1 MSLQYLNNFR
11 GIAILLII
19 FGHALS
25 ALPESQSS
33 LAWLMPVFSNGTL
46 LFVLIAGQFFATLS
60 VNFSY
65 KSFLKNKFL
74 FVLIPYLIL
83 SFPAALI
90 YLLGL
95 KTAHEWMDMQWFS
108 QLNPFIAYGYL
119 LITGAH
125 LGPLWFVPMIMLYY
139 LASPLWIFILQRNL
153 ILPLFIVSL
162 SLALYV
168 GRPIVNAN
176 SLQAAV
182 YFLPAY
188 ILGIYLGKGTGL
200 IEYLK
205 PHAVTGLILTII
217 ILMVF
222 GQSTYFNS
230 RWDLLLKLLATC
242 FLIAVCLH
250 KLNFKIKW
258 LDLFARLSFYL
269 FFVHGYV
276 IGAFRMFLRDSDFHY
291 MSVPAAVGIFLITLL
306 LCVIAYIFLKLILQ
320 NRSKFV
326 LGA

>member
-1 MSLQYLNNFR
+1 M
-11 GIAILLII
+11 IL
-19 FGHALS
+19 
-25 ALPESQSS
+25 
-33 LAWLMPVFSNGTL
+33 
-46 LFVLIAGQFFATLS
+46 
-60 VNFSY
+60 
-65 KSFLKNKFL
+65 
-74 FVLIPYLIL
+74 PYLIL

-95 KTAHEWMDMQWFS
+95 KDSHEWMDMQWFS
-108 QLNPFIAYGYL
+108 QLNPLLAYGYL

-153 ILPLFIVSL
+153 ILPIFVISL
-162 SLALYV
+162 LLALYV

-188 ILGIYLGKGTGL
+188 ILGIYLGNGTRL
-200 IEYLK
+200 IEFLK
-205 PHAVTGLILTII
+205 PYAVTGFIFTII

-230 RWDLLLKLLATC
+230 RWDLLLKLISTC
-242 FLIAVCLH
+242 FLIAVCLKH
-250 KLNFKIKW
+250 LNFKIKW

-291 MSVPAAVGIFLITLL
+291 MSVPAVVGIFVTTLL
-306 LCVIAYIFLKLILQ
+306 LCLIAYIFLKWILQ